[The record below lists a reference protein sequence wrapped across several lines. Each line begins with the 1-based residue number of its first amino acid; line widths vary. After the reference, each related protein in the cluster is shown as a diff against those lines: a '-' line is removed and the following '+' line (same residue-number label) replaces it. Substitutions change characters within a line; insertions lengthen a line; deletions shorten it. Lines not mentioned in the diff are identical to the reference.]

1 MATVQELKAWKKL
14 LEPYLADGNVL
25 PGGDQNLHC
34 PLHGDAN
41 RSATVNFVSGEWN
54 CFSCEDGGTL
64 EKLVKRQDEWQAPGT
79 IYSKTA
85 RNGNFR
91 ELPSDAMLDGWHS
104 ALMSSQ
110 KWLERI
116 EQEKGIKVETLQRFG
131 VGLNRN
137 WIMFPIIDKDGKLQN
152 VRQYNFDPE
161 PGKSKVMHWA
171 GHGRPVR
178 LYPIDILVDDPQD
191 LWIVEGEWDALIAN
205 QYGLPAITTTGAV
218 GAIRLW
224 KDEWTEWLKG
234 KFVHICL
241 DRDMNGH
248 KAAKGLV
255 DRIKDKVKYEVI
267 QLPYSLKSKKDIS
280 DFFLEGHDVEELLAC
295 RKDGAE
301 QAQKRVDEKLERVQF
316 SDLRRPSKFRH
327 KDVVVEATPA
337 VISDG
342 QSAIPHEVIGKCN
355 MDWVPQKC
363 KHCPLA
369 ETNGKRVVTVHHT
382 DPFVIETMTG
392 KRSDKQKRI
401 EYISMMEIPGPCNR
415 VKFTESVLGWWPGE
429 VRNGSNLAEDAFPVV
444 MHQEGISPSLNQP
457 ADFVGSIVSSPQ
469 AGKSIFMARKVIP
482 KKLDLDTFS
491 PSARDIQIAKRF
503 ITGLGNAEPH
513 ELVEYLATLF
523 EKHVTKI
530 FGQRMMHIAIDL
542 VYHSVTRFK
551 FGEDMVTRGWME
563 ALAVGDT
570 RSGKSKTAS
579 EMIKMFGHGHL
590 VGSENA
596 SIAGLLG
603 GLEKSGSG
611 IGSGMV
617 RRSGTLPLHNRRLIV
632 LDEAQGLM
640 VQDISKMSDVR
651 SRGEVQIE
659 KIQKI
664 EAQAMVRLIWLANP
678 RDGMRFGRGI
688 DALQAQMGAPEDLS
702 RVDLPLYVKADVGD
716 ELQKARHFYG
726 DLPIDKNILSWLV
739 MWAWSR
745 TEDQVSFSDEAR
757 EAVWEESQELAR
769 DFSTDIPIFPPNESH
784 IRLARLSVALAA
796 RLFSTKD
803 GINLD
808 VKQEHVLSASILYRS
823 FLGDVDLGIVEI
835 KENAEWRE
843 EQLEFQ
849 SDAIERIIRGMSTG
863 MRQQIL
869 DHAPFEIIFAR
880 GEQNDWYRDQ
890 LSNAGAIYPDG
901 DRFIFDPRFIKM
913 VREIHDKVK

>member
-1 MATVQELKAWKKL
+1 M
-14 LEPYLADGNVL
+14 LEPYIADDVL
-25 PGGDQNLHC
+25 QPNGDRNMHC
-34 PLHGDAN
+34 PIHGDAN
-41 RSATVNFVSGEWN
+41 RSATVNFTTQEWN

-64 EKLVKRQDEWQAPGT
+64 GKLIERKDEWFDPGQT
-79 IYSKTA
+79 TSKTA
-85 RNGNFR
+85 RNGAVR
-91 ELPSDAMLDGWHS
+91 ELPSDSMLDGWHS
-104 ALMSSQ
+104 ALLSSER
-110 KWLERI
+110 WLTRI
-116 EQEKGIKVETLQRFG
+116 QQEKGITVETIQRFG
-131 VGLNRN
+131 LGLNRN
-137 WIMFPIIDKDGKLQN
+137 WIMFPVIDKDGKLQN
-152 VRQYNFDPE
+152 IRQYNFDPK
-161 PGKSKVMHWA
+161 PGDTKVMHWA

-178 LYPIDILVDDPQD
+178 LYPIDILIDDPKE
-191 LWIVEGEWDALIAN
+191 LWIVEGEWDVLIAN

-224 KDEWTEWLKG
+224 KEEWTEWLKG
-234 KFVHICL
+234 KFIHICL

-248 KAAKGLV
+248 KAAKGMAE
-255 DRIKDKVKYEVI
+255 RIKGKVKYEII

-280 DFFLEGHDVEELLAC
+280 DFFLEGKTVQDLLDC
-295 RKDGAE
+295 RRSESTE
-301 QAQKRVDEKLERVQF
+301 QEKAVDNGLERVKF
-316 SDLRRPSKFRH
+316 SDLRRPSRFKH
-327 KDVVVEATPA
+327 KDVIVEATPA
-337 VISDG
+337 VINDG
-342 QSAIPHEVIGKCN
+342 QSIIPHQVTGKCN

-363 KHCPLA
+363 KHCPLNGL
-369 ETNGKRVVTVHHT
+369 NGKRIMDIHHT
-382 DPFVIETMTG
+382 DPFVIETMAG
-392 KRSDKQKRI
+392 KRGDKQKRT
-401 EYISMMEIPGPCNR
+401 EYLSMMEIPGPCNR

-429 VRNGSNLAEDAFPVV
+429 VRNGSNLAEDAFPIV
-444 MHQEGISPSLNQP
+444 MHQEGTSPNLNQP

-469 AGKSIFMARKVIP
+469 AGKSVFMARKVIP

-491 PSARDIQIAKRF
+491 PTHRDIQTAKDL

-513 ELVEYLATLF
+513 EIVEYLATLF

-551 FGEDMVTRGWME
+551 LGEDSVTRGWME
-563 ALAVGDT
+563 ALAVGET

-632 LDEAQGLM
+632 LDEAQGLP
-640 VQDISKMSDVR
+640 VSEISKMSDVR

-664 EAQAMVRLIWLANP
+664 EAQAMVRLVWLAND

-702 RVDLPLYVKADVGD
+702 RVDLPLYIRADVGD
-716 ELQKARHFYG
+716 EIKKARHAYG
-726 DLPIDKNILSWLV
+726 DLPLRRETLSWLV

-745 TEDQVSFSDEAR
+745 TEDQVHFTDEAQV
-757 EAVWEESQELAR
+757 AVWEEAEDLAR
-769 DFSTDIPIFPPNESH
+769 DFSTDIPIFPPNEAH

-803 GINLD
+803 GINL
-808 VKQEHVLSASILYRS
+808 VIKQAHVLSASILYRA
-823 FLGDVDLGIVEI
+823 FLGHKDLGIIEI
-835 KENAEWRE
+835 KENEEWRSE
-843 EQLEFQ
+843 QQDFQTDKIEQLVK
-849 SDAIERIIRGMSTG
+849 SMSAGT
-863 MRQQIL
+863 RQQII
-869 DHAPFEIIFAR
+869 DQAEFDVAFSHY
-880 GEQNDWYRDQ
+880 EQKDWYKTE
-890 LSNAGAIYPDG
+890 LSNAGAVYPSHG
-901 DRFIFDPRFIKM
+901 ELVFDPQFIDT
-913 VREIHDKVK
+913 VRNIHESLR